1 MRYEFRPIHDNH
13 KKKINAIQI
22 LKKIFKISATQFQQS
37 WAYTNDVTL
46 LAANANIPNMKS
58 SGSGIYAGRF
68 GALKTFMSETAASK
82 ILIAEV
88 PINPDAENFNADEL
102 VTSEIDIKNDNE
114 GNKETNPFSAG
125 LNAYTFDLLQENLSN
140 YSIEFLNFTEN
151 SNQAGSV
158 CNNGICCNFDIE
170 VSDNGVQDDKVC
182 LVFFTWLGFFDLGSN
197 NKIQNLY
204 TKIQFEN

>member
-1 MRYEFRPIHDNH
+1 MLIPIHEYQ
-13 KKKINAIQI
+13 KKTIQLRL
-22 LKKIFKISATQFQQS
+22 LKKISKISATQFQQS

-88 PINPDAENFNADEL
+88 PINRDAENFNADEL

-114 GNKETNPFSAG
+114 GNKETNPFLAG
-125 LNAYTFDLLQENLSN
+125 STAYTFDLLQENLSN
-140 YSIEFLNFTEN
+140 YSIAFLNFTGN
-151 SNQAGSV
+151 SSQTGSV
-158 CNNGICCNFDIE
+158 CNNGMCCNFDIE

-182 LVFFTWLGFFDLGSN
+182 SVFFT
-197 NKIQNLY
+197 
-204 TKIQFEN
+204 